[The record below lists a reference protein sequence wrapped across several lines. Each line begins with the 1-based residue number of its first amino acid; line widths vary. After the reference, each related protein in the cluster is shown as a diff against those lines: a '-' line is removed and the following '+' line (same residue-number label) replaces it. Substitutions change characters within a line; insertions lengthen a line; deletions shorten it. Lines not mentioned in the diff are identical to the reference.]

1 MHWLLYRNLKDGGR
15 GLLAV
20 FWAFLLQHLI
30 LNYWAFRLTHLFA
43 PVQLYFLSLV
53 FSSKFILPFLNFSL
67 IFLIRWLSKHLP
79 SGLPSGR
86 CYAFSCPHTVD
97 QDSPLAFRGSKLYI
111 YIGFHFVS
119 ILSLFSLSCLFGC
132 LHLFY
137 SCWRPSSN
145 TRDLPQTMPF
155 ILRADSETLT
165 GKRWASLQMKVWPP
179 ETSVKDY
186 THLYVSFCG
195 IFASSKQESFSD

>member
-97 QDSPLAFRGSKLYI
+97 QDSPLAFQGSKLYI
-111 YIGFHFVS
+111 FWFSFRIYIVFVFFKLFIWLSASVLFMLKAFFKHPWLTSNYAVHFKSRFWNVDRKAMS
-119 ILSLFSLSCLFGC
+119 FPPDESVTTWDFLQGLYTSLRLL
-132 LHLFY
+132 L
-137 SCWRPSSN
+137 WNIR
-145 TRDLPQTMPF
+145 
-155 ILRADSETLT
+155 
-165 GKRWASLQMKVWPP
+165 
-179 ETSVKDY
+179 
-186 THLYVSFCG
+186 
-195 IFASSKQESFSD
+195 